1 MGLFKKIK
9 KVKAPAPPRITPI
22 VHHFNPP
29 PAPRPPKV
37 INKIIPVKPPAK
49 VFKPVVKPVIEIAD
63 KTNDKVIK
71 PIENTT
77 MDVVEKT
84 NDKVIEPIKNTVD
97 DVTKFIDSIEIDDD
111 EKKKKKVKEIGDEN
125 KNPNIMPYLII
136 GGVLTATY
144 MVM

>member
-1 MGLFKKIK
+1 MGLFKKLK
-9 KVKAPAPPRITPI
+9 KVKPAPPKITPI

-37 INKIIPVKPPAK
+37 VHKIIPVKPPQK
-49 VFKPVVKPVIEIAD
+49 VFKPVVKPVVQIAE
-63 KTNDKVIK
+63 KTNDAVIK

-84 NDKVIEPIKNTVD
+84 NDKVIKPITTMVD
-97 DVTKFIDSIEIDDD
+97 DVVDLVQSIEIDD

-125 KNPNIMPYLII
+125 KDPNIMPYLII
-136 GGVLTATY
+136 GGVLTTAY